1 MRIVARG
8 EGLDA
13 TRAVHRVVYHHT
25 SHFNREYKS
34 LFGLPW
40 MRDMERLRGTARE
53 IVDLSIWLWGVI
65 LLSARVLPLIKL
77 CINRHPMLN
86 FGQRQGLF

>member
-13 TRAVHRVVYHHT
+13 TRAVHRVVYHHI

-34 LFGLPW
+34 LFGLPS

-53 IVDLSIWLWGVI
+53 IVDLSIWLWAVI
-65 LLSARVLPLIKL
+65 LLSAWHGSQRNLYALIRCGTGEHPTVL
-77 CINRHPMLN
+77 R
-86 FGQRQGLF
+86 